1 MTEPIGLP
9 RFDVVIRHTRTGRR
23 TFRSYVAADEASA
36 RRLAEEGIAKRRRPD
51 PRFQVID
58 SITRRVEYVHTSH
71 IEPKE

>member
-23 TFRSYVAADEASA
+23 EHRSYVAADESA
-36 RRLAEEGIAKRRRPD
+36 ARDLAQRDIDRRRRPD

-58 SITRRVEYVHTSH
+58 SITRRVVYVHTTT